1 MMSVVLQTPRG
12 GFEIPTDAHG
22 RLWVHFAEPAK
33 LSGPGEPS
41 RLYVSASD
49 VLKGRIGK
57 ERLQGRLVIVGT
69 SAAGLQ
75 DIRNTPIAG
84 RPPGVEVHPNLPQT
98 IDRKRVG
105 MGKRVSVS
113 GHRGGGRLL
122 KNKQQ
127 ET

>member
-33 LSGPGEPS
+33 LSGTGEPS

-49 VLKGRIGK
+49 VLKGRVGK
-57 ERLQGRLVIVGT
+57 ERLQGRLVLVGT

-84 RPPGVEVHPNLPQT
+84 RQIG
-98 IDRKRVG
+98 RASCRGRVCQY
-105 MGKRVSVS
+105 V
-113 GHRGGGRLL
+113 
-122 KNKQQ
+122 
-127 ET
+127 